1 MHLLNSG
8 HLDLNLLIVL
18 KQLLEEKHVSN
29 TALTLGLSQPAV
41 SRALQKLRVV
51 FNDELLI
58 RSGEGYQIT
67 ERGKV
72 LQSELDQVLQG
83 LEALMQGDSFDPAS
97 STKTIKLFALVP
109 QATALIPKLFSELRE
124 RAPNMH
130 MAVDTV
136 PQHHFSC
143 LESGDVHFVMSTAQP
158 DYRQQNLYRL
168 PLQKRDFRL
177 LMSSSHP
184 LAKKK
189 KIQVEDLLTAQLGRI
204 SLYGDKR
211 FNLQNRLREKGYLG
225 KDEQLN
231 VPVSLTN
238 FNLASSIAEC
248 SDVIFHLPTPY
259 AKEVAKTGKLVLK
272 EVPEEI
278 RSDKEQ
284 VYLYWHKRFQN
295 DGMCTWFRELIKE
308 IYSVN

>member
-1 MHLLNSG
+1 MRILNTG
-8 HLDLNLLIVL
+8 QLDLNLLVVL

-29 TALTLGLSQPAV
+29 TALSLGMSQPAV
-41 SRALQKLRVV
+41 SRALHKLRVV

-83 LEALMQGDSFDPAS
+83 LETLMQGDSFDPAS

-109 QATALIPKLFSELRE
+109 QATALVPKLFSELRE

-136 PQHHFSC
+136 PQHHFSG

-168 PLQKRDFRL
+168 PIQKRDFRL
-177 LMSSSHP
+177 LMSETHP
-184 LAKKK
+184 LASKETLE
-189 KIQVEDLLTAQLGRI
+189 VDDLLTASMGRI
-204 SLYGDKR
+204 SLYGDTR
-211 FNLQNRLREKGYLG
+211 FNLQTRLREKGYLG
-225 KDEQLN
+225 RDESLN
-231 VPVSLTN
+231 VPISLTN
-238 FNLASSIAEC
+238 FNLAASIAES

-259 AKEVAKTGKLVLK
+259 AKQVAKTGKLILK
-272 EVPEEI
+272 EVPEDI

-284 VYLYWHKRFQN
+284 VYVYWHKRFQN

-308 IYSVN
+308 VYSVS